1 MLNRKNFFI
10 ALFLIFI
17 GYVSSVFA
25 CEWQTPKIIHENG
38 LYIIKVDYQKY
49 TVQPYVSDGL
59 ETVKKIAFKT
69 GAIVAINAGF
79 FDAKNKKTVSYVYD
93 NGEVLADPTENENLT
108 SNDNLK
114 PYLDRI
120 FDRGEIRFYSC
131 SGKYKVDIVYHTAS
145 IPNECT
151 LNSSIQAGP
160 ILLPDMDLEKEY
172 FVTKNNGKVVRD
184 GAGMTRKTDRSM
196 IAIKGKNLYFII
208 TDEDTPLTIYEL
220 QDKIKKYNFEK
231 ALNFDG
237 GGSVS
242 LFARK
247 KMYPKFSEDYFYQD
261 REEKGA
267 SRAVKSALVVK
278 IKHDPDDV
286 KSVLIYDERTGQGAD
301 NFIKMP

>member
-1 MLNRKNFFI
+1 MPNRKIFFI
-10 ALFLIFI
+10 AIFSI
-17 GYVSSVFA
+17 LVGYMSSVFA
-25 CEWQTPKIIHENG
+25 CEWRTPQIIHENG

-49 TVQPYVSDGL
+49 TVQPYASEGL
-59 ETVKKIAFKT
+59 ETVKEIAFKT

-79 FDAKNKKTVSYVYD
+79 FDAKNQKTVSYVYD
-93 NGEVLADPTENENLT
+93 NGAILADPTENKNLT
-108 SNDNLK
+108 SNENLK

-131 SGKYKVDIVYHTAS
+131 NAKDKVDIVYHTAP

-151 LNSSIQAGP
+151 LTSSIQAGP
-160 ILLPDMDLEKEY
+160 ILLPDMDLEKEF
-172 FVTKNNGKVVRD
+172 FVIEKNGKIIRD

-196 IAIKGKNLYFII
+196 VAIKGKYLYFII
-208 TDEDTPLTIYEL
+208 TDENTPVTIYEL
-220 QDKIKKYNFEK
+220 QDKIKKYDFEK

-247 KMYPKFSEDYFYQD
+247 KQYPKFYDDYFYQD

-278 IKHDPDDV
+278 IKRTPGDDR
-286 KSVLIYDERTGQGAD
+286 SVLIYDERTGQRAD
-301 NFIKMP
+301 NFVELP